1 MENVQRLDVVWD
13 EYLAKSLKA
22 TTRAQRG
29 KGARKRVLP
38 SATIP
43 QNWQTFPRSDEN
55 KKELFAFLSQQAGKI
70 ETDGKQ
76 VIVTNG
82 KDLLCYPSTY
92 TSEKLSPCSHEEA
105 DTGMMVHVADA
116 VDKGHNST
124 MIRIVDTDVV
134 DLAVAAVHT
143 LGIKELW
150 VSFGTGKNQKILPT
164 HRYASALGPV
174 RWRSLPIFHALT
186 ATDTTSFF
194 AQHGK
199 KTARNTWET
208 YPEVT
213 RAFVELASGPS
224 SITDETL
231 ATIERFIVL
240 MYDRTSTLDTVWQQA
255 D

>member
-1 MENVQRLDVVWD
+1 M
-13 EYLAKSLKA
+13 
-22 TTRAQRG
+22 
-29 KGARKRVLP
+29 
-38 SATIP
+38 
-43 QNWQTFPRSDEN
+43 
-55 KKELFAFLSQQAGKI
+55 SQQAGKI

-82 KDLLCYPSTY
+82 KDVLCYLSTY
-92 TSEKLSPCSHEEA
+92 TSERLSPCSHEEA
-105 DTGMMVHVADA
+105 DTRMMVHVADA
-116 VDKGHNST
+116 VDKGHNSI
-124 MIRIVDTDVV
+124 MIHTVDTDVV
-134 DLAVAAVHT
+134 VLAVAAVHT

-150 VSFGTGKNQKILPT
+150 VSFGTGTNHKILPT

-174 RWRSLPIFHALT
+174 RSRSLPIFHELT
-186 ATDTTSFF
+186 GSDTTSFF
-194 AQHGK
+194 ARHRR
-199 KTARNTWET
+199 KTAWNTWET

-240 MYDRTSTLDTVWQQA
+240 MYDRTSTLDKVWQQA